1 MEHTW
6 IVVADS
12 SRARIL
18 STRSRVKPP
27 IDVEELSHPEG
38 RMKAQELST
47 DRPGSTNDSH
57 GDGRHGMEAPDL
69 HLHHQ
74 EVFAK
79 EIAEYLEKGRND
91 GKFTQLALVAPPAF
105 LGVLRQKL
113 DGQLSKLISHT
124 IQKNLTEQSNETIRA
139 QLFD

>member
-1 MEHTW
+1 MENTW

-18 STRSRVKPP
+18 STHTRVKPP
-27 IDVEELSHPEG
+27 IDIEELSHPEG
-38 RMKAQELST
+38 RMKAQELTT

-57 GDGRHGMEAPDL
+57 GDGRHGMEPPDL
-69 HLHHQ
+69 HHHHH
-74 EVFAK
+74 EIFAK
-79 EIAEYLEKGRND
+79 EIAEYLEKGRNS

-113 DGQLSKLISHT
+113 DGQLSKLIAHT
-124 IQKNLTEQSNETIRA
+124 VQKNLIEQSNETIRT

>member
-18 STRSRVKPP
+18 SARSRIKPP
-27 IDVEELSHPEG
+27 NDIEELSHPEG
-38 RMKAQELST
+38 RMKAHELTT
-47 DRPGSTNDSH
+47 DRPGSTNESH
-57 GDGRHGMEAPDL
+57 GDGRHGMEPPDL

-79 EIAEYLEKGRND
+79 EIAEYLEKGRTS
-91 GKFTQLALVAPPAF
+91 GKFAQLAIVAPPAF

-124 IQKNLTEQSNETIRA
+124 VQKNLIEKSNETIRA

>member
-57 GDGRHGMEAPDL
+57 GDGRHGMEAQNL

-79 EIAEYLEKGRND
+79 EIAENLEKSRND
-91 GKFTQLALVAPPAF
+91 GKYSQPTMIVTMVYLV
-105 LGVLRQKL
+105 VIRQTL
-113 DGQLSKLISHT
+113 DG
-124 IQKNLTEQSNETIRA
+124 
-139 QLFD
+139 